1 MRERTL
7 LIRPY
12 QLGHDSTTDE
22 GSSNEPKLVLEDLE
36 DHLSDTTSKRRWN
49 TRTPN
54 SQEQGLET
62 IDSKLDLLSSVPPLK

>member
-1 MRERTL
+1 M
-7 LIRPY
+7 IRPY

-36 DHLSDTTSKRRWN
+36 DHLSDTTRKRRWN

-62 IDSKLDLLSSVPPLK
+62 ITGSTTIF

>member
-7 LIRPY
+7 LIRLY
-12 QLGHDSTTDE
+12 QLGHDSATDE

-36 DHLSDTTSKRRWN
+36 DHLSVSDTTSKRCWN

-62 IDSKLDLLSSVPPLK
+62 IAIKKVKY

>member
-36 DHLSDTTSKRRWN
+36 DHLSDTKRRWN
-49 TRTPN
+49 TQTPN

-62 IDSKLDLLSSVPPLK
+62 ITSFCSDQSGSGCSE